1 MGGHALKNTIT
12 KRIDLENYQRI
23 KAHISNELK
32 SEGYV
37 ICEII
42 ETPGK
47 DSFGDLDLLYWSE
60 QNSDIRQVI
69 TKLFKPN
76 EIVPNGD
83 VCSFDFEQFQIDLIK
98 CSTIQQMTFAK
109 FYFSYGDVG
118 GIIGRICSSYGLK
131 FGHDGLHAV
140 LYDNTV
146 YPSNEFDVRK
156 THKQILLSEN
166 PTQVCE
172 FLGLDWIEYSNGFN
186 NQIQIFE
193 WIMKCKYFNV
203 ELFTVFNYDNMRRLK
218 FRPMYIKFIEH
229 IGINK
234 DKIYRGGQFSD
245 NQQPE
250 AIEFFKKSD
259 LVEQVKKELE
269 IKKISHEKFNGNY
282 LVAKG
287 YDGKQIGRI
296 MVQMKKHIEEK
307 FHTNLDNWVY
317 NSDTDSIYKLLDEVI
332 NDIKL

>member
-1 MGGHALKNTIT
+1 MGGHALKNTIC

-23 KAHISNELK
+23 KAHITKSLA

-37 ICEII
+37 ISEIT

-60 QNSDIRQVI
+60 QTHDIHQVI
-69 TKLFKPN
+69 TKLFNPN

-83 VCSFDFEQFQIDLIK
+83 VHSFDFEQFQIDLIK
-98 CSTIQQMTFAK
+98 CTSLQQMAFAK

-118 GIIGRICSSYGLK
+118 GILGRICSTYGLK

-156 THKQILLSEN
+156 THKQILLSES
-166 PTQVCE
+166 PSQVCE
-172 FLGLDWIEYSNGFN
+172 FLGLNWTEYSNGFN
-186 NQIQIFE
+186 NINQIFE
-193 WIMKCKYFNV
+193 WIIKCKYFKV

-234 DKIYRGGQFSD
+234 DKIYRGGQFLD

-250 AIEFFKKSD
+250 AIKFFKKSD
-259 LVEQVKKELE
+259 LVEQVAKELE
-269 IKKISHEKFNGNY
+269 IKKVSHAKFNGNY

-287 YDGKQIGRI
+287 YDGKQIGKI
-296 MVQMKKHIEEK
+296 MVQMKKQVEDR
-307 FHTNLDNWVY
+307 FQTNLDTWVY
-317 NSDTDSIYKLLDEVI
+317 NSDIESIYKLLDDVI
-332 NDIKL
+332 TNIEL